1 MVRSRSNGDGD
12 DSPGERSG
20 SRPVEAQLGR
30 GTRSLG
36 FGSGADRPWWADLV
50 TAAMRSPVVDRR
62 RSIYTNRTLR
72 FDRVK
77 AVGFDFDHTLAVYNC
92 ENLDSLAMELVIERL
107 VKHESF
113 SQSFFDHIPD
123 PSFARKGLLVDT
135 QLGLVTKVDRYGHI
149 TQAYRGDQRIGSR
162 EKRELY
168 GEQDVIPNVT
178 DGDRFV
184 QIDSAFAKPEVLI
197 FASVAPHLDAKGR
210 GDLWSKIRKH
220 TDQVHKDGTL
230 KEVITARPLDFLRPD
245 LDTIALLQHLREGGK
260 KVFLVTNSEWEYTRA
275 MMNPALGVGID
286 ETDLTWQ
293 ELFDLVVVF
302 AKKPKY
308 FSPKRGAGPVT
319 LGPDHVM
326 LGGHISDLEERIGCS
341 GPEILYVG
349 DHIYADLISS
359 KRRQHWR
366 TLMVISELDEELH
379 EQSGLP
385 GIVEQLKQTD
395 DRRVES
401 EREVDYW
408 TSIQRALKKFDDPAH
423 ASLLEELEEEC
434 GSNREKSQRAL
445 REFIGQRE
453 GLRNKLS
460 LATNQ
465 YWGSL
470 FRASSELTYY
480 GRQLE
485 DFACLYTSF
494 ATNLLFYGHDH
505 YFRSAMDYLPHELE
519 QL

>member
-1 MVRSRSNGDGD
+1 MERADGA
-12 DSPGERSG
+12 GSG
-20 SRPVEAQLGR
+20 SDKSVNRASRAIAFAR
-30 GTRSLG
+30 G
-36 FGSGADRPWWADLV
+36 AARPWWADLA
-50 TAAMRSPVVDRR
+50 TAAMRNPVVDRR

-72 FDRVK
+72 FDRIK

-92 ENLDSLAMELVIERL
+92 ANLDGLAMELVIDRL
-107 VKHESF
+107 IQHEKIPKAY
-113 SQSFFDHIPD
+113 FDHIPD

-135 QLGLVTKVDRYGHI
+135 LLGLVTKVDRYGHV
-149 TQAYRGDQRIGSR
+149 TQAYRGDQKISSS

-168 GEQDVIPNVT
+168 GEQDIIPNVT
-178 DGDRFV
+178 DGDRYV

-197 FASVAPHLDAKGR
+197 FASVAPHLDAEER
-210 GDLWSKIRKH
+210 SVLWSKIRTH
-220 TDQVHKDGTL
+220 TDMVHKDGTL
-230 KEVITARPLDFLRPD
+230 KEVITARPLDFLEPD

-260 KVFLVTNSEWEYTRA
+260 KVFLLTNSEWEYTRT
-275 MMNPALGVGID
+275 MMNPALGLGAD
-286 ETDLTWQ
+286 PSDLAWQ
-293 ELFDLVVVF
+293 ELFDVVVAF
-302 AKKPKY
+302 SKKPRY
-308 FSPKRGAGPVT
+308 FNPKNTTASVV
-319 LGPDHVM
+319 LGPDHVVE
-326 LGGHISDLEERIGCS
+326 GGNIIDLEDRLDCG

-366 TLMVISELDEELH
+366 TLMVISELEEELH

-401 EREVDYW
+401 EREVEYW
-408 TSIQRALKKFDDPAH
+408 TNVERALSKVRDDEHLELIDELQLECAENRQK
-423 ASLLEELEEEC
+423 SL
-434 GSNREKSQRAL
+434 RAL

-460 LATNQ
+460 LATNR

-485 DFACLYTSF
+485 DFACLYTSY
-494 ATNLLFYGHDH
+494 ATNLLFYANDH